1 MRRISIPVLSSTL
14 TLVALVQYT
23 NLKTGP
29 PELTKIEPPADEK
42 KKK

>member
-1 MRRISIPVLSSTL
+1 MREREAHTGTHTKRLDCL
-14 TLVALVQYT
+14 QYT

-29 PELTKIEPPADEK
+29 PELTKIEPPADDK